1 MRVNVPCSIK
11 LSLYAQFKLILVII
25 SFGAINPAFSQ
36 QVVFDYDGNTYTIG
50 DYGDQSWTLQN
61 YRCTSYADGTPIP
74 EFNGTQSEWAAL
86 TTGAYTHVNND
97 STNDE
102 IYGLLYNGYAVKGVH
117 DNDASTPNKVFA
129 PEGYQIPSAEQYV
142 SLGAWLADNG
152 FNYTSSVNAYTSAA
166 SLAAGEWNSSNV
178 NIKTL

>member
-1 MRVNVPCSIK
+1 MRDNVPCSIK

-74 EFNGTQSEWAAL
+74 ELMAHKVNGQ
-86 TTGAYTHVNND
+86 
-97 STNDE
+97 
-102 IYGLLYNGYAVKGVH
+102 
-117 DNDASTPNKVFA
+117 P
-129 PEGYQIPSAEQYV
+129 
-142 SLGAWLADNG
+142 
-152 FNYTSSVNAYTSAA
+152 
-166 SLAAGEWNSSNV
+166 
-178 NIKTL
+178 